1 MYKLAASIVIILSLI
16 SVSCK
21 THQYSIESEENSISV
36 KSFNAKGNGE
46 TDDTDAFKKAL
57 SFLKNKSIQ
66 VKTESST
73 IAGTGTMYIP
83 SGIYIISSTL
93 DLTGLNGLQIIGN
106 GKANTI
112 LLYKN
117 EMGQLFYAG
126 QNINLS
132 IKDLSFE
139 NGTIKKLP
147 NNKYEIKNFS
157 SGTATAFLWTGQGSN
172 RFLSF
177 KNIGCN
183 SRFNVV
189 WQFEGNGTHSE
200 TTFINCTV
208 LGANNV
214 FLFNNQQSVNHTFYN
229 CSFERNTGKIFFIKA
244 GGYINMYGGSVIL
257 FDDLFYF
264 EPVQSGIG
272 QYNNFYSINTVR
284 IEMSNNR
291 SKNPINPMIVN
302 CTQPV
307 NGQIVINSC
316 SNNTDS
322 DINKVYF
329 KPMGDLKIAFNN
341 SNIKGTIDLAKSNKA
356 NISINGGIANINYIT
371 DKSKN

>member
-1 MYKLAASIVIILSLI
+1 
-16 SVSCK
+16 
-21 THQYSIESEENSISV
+21 
-36 KSFNAKGNGE
+36 
-46 TDDTDAFKKAL
+46 
-57 SFLKNKSIQ
+57 
-66 VKTESST
+66 
-73 IAGTGTMYIP
+73 
-83 SGIYIISSTL
+83 
-93 DLTGLNGLQIIGN
+93 
-106 GKANTI
+106 
-112 LLYKN
+112 
-117 EMGQLFYAG
+117 
-126 QNINLS
+126 
-132 IKDLSFE
+132 
-139 NGTIKKLP
+139 
-147 NNKYEIKNFS
+147 
-157 SGTATAFLWTGQGSN
+157 
-172 RFLSF
+172 
-177 KNIGCN
+177 
-183 SRFNVV
+183 
-189 WQFEGNGTHSE
+189 
-200 TTFINCTV
+200 
-208 LGANNV
+208 
-214 FLFNNQQSVNHTFYN
+214 
-229 CSFERNTGKIFFIKA
+229 
-244 GGYINMYGGSVIL
+244 MYGGSVIL

>member
-132 IKDLSFE
+132 
-139 NGTIKKLP
+139 
-147 NNKYEIKNFS
+147 KN
-157 SGTATAFLWTGQGSN
+157 L
-172 RFLSF
+172 
-177 KNIGCN
+177 I
-183 SRFNVV
+183 
-189 WQFEGNGTHSE
+189 
-200 TTFINCTV
+200 
-208 LGANNV
+208 
-214 FLFNNQQSVNHTFYN
+214 
-229 CSFERNTGKIFFIKA
+229 
-244 GGYINMYGGSVIL
+244 
-257 FDDLFYF
+257 
-264 EPVQSGIG
+264 
-272 QYNNFYSINTVR
+272 
-284 IEMSNNR
+284 
-291 SKNPINPMIVN
+291 
-302 CTQPV
+302 
-307 NGQIVINSC
+307 
-316 SNNTDS
+316 
-322 DINKVYF
+322 
-329 KPMGDLKIAFNN
+329 
-341 SNIKGTIDLAKSNKA
+341 
-356 NISINGGIANINYIT
+356 
-371 DKSKN
+371 